1 MAGRLRL
8 RVRLFGALAERAGG
22 QEDGVEV
29 PEPATAA
36 DVLDAVGRRHPAARG
51 ILERVSVAVNRE
63 VVPAEHRV
71 GADDEVALLP
81 PVAGGAPR
89 ITVGLAERP
98 SVRDALAAVAGPEA
112 GGAVV
117 FVGTVRADRGAVD
130 SLSYS
135 AYREM
140 AEEVLRDI
148 AREAAEKWPLEG
160 VAIVHG
166 VGELSVGD
174 VTVVVACSA
183 PHRGDAFEAS
193 RYAIDEVKRRAP
205 IWKKERGPGGERW
218 VGLG

>member
-1 MAGRLRL
+1 LRL
-8 RVRLFGALAERAGG
+8 QVKLFGALAESAGE
-22 QEDGVEV
+22 QQDGVDV
-29 PEPATAA
+29 PDEATAA
-36 DVLDAVGRRHPAARG
+36 DVLDAVGRRHPSARG
-51 ILERVSVAVNRE
+51 ILDRVSVAVNRE

-71 GADDEVALLP
+71 SSGDEVALLP
-81 PVAGGAPR
+81 PVAGGSPR

-98 SVRDALAAVAGPEA
+98 SVRGALAAVEGPEA
-112 GGAVV
+112 GGTVV
-117 FVGTVRADRGAVD
+117 FVGTVRADGGSVD
-130 SLSYS
+130 RLSYS

-148 AREAAEKWPLEG
+148 ALEASDKWPLEG

-183 PHRGDAFEAS
+183 PHRGDAFEAC

-205 IWKKERGPGGERW
+205 IWKKERGPEGERW
-218 VGLG
+218 VGLEA

>member
-1 MAGRLRL
+1 LRL
-8 RVRLFGALAERAGG
+8 RVKLFGALAERAGG
-22 QEDGVEV
+22 QEDGVEI
-29 PEPATAA
+29 PEAATAA
-36 DVLDAVGRRHPAARG
+36 DVLDAVRRRHPAARG
-51 ILERVSVAVNRE
+51 ILDRVSVAVNRE

-71 GADDEVALLP
+71 SAGDEVALLP

-89 ITVGLAERP
+89 IKVGLAERP
-98 SVRDALAAVAGPEA
+98 SVRDALAAVAGAEA
-112 GGAVV
+112 GGTVV
-117 FVGTVRADRGAVD
+117 FVGTVRADQGAVD

-140 AEEVLRDI
+140 AEDVLRDI
-148 AREAAEKWPLEG
+148 AREAADKWPLEG

-205 IWKKERGPGGERW
+205 IWKKERGPEGERW
-218 VGLG
+218 VGLET